1 MLAQAFGPNSIS
13 HHFEV
18 VDWEGAITAA
28 ISLLEA
34 DQKVTTG
41 YLSRVLQANQKH
53 GPYFVVAP
61 GIAIAHASPGEDVL
75 ETGLSLLRLQQPVI
89 SGSQNDPVRLM
100 FAFCAVDST
109 SHIALLARFAE
120 VMSVPGN
127 VNSLLTEPDLEAIRN
142 LLTA

>member
-13 HHFEV
+13 HHLAET
-18 VDWEGAITAA
+18 DWEGAISAA
-28 ISLLEA
+28 VSLLEL
-34 DQKVTTG
+34 DQRVSSN
-41 YLSRVLQANQKH
+41 YLTRVLEANQKH

-75 ETGLSLLRLQQPVI
+75 ETGMALLRLENSVV
-89 SGSQNDPVRLM
+89 SGSANDPVSLL

-109 SHIALLARFAE
+109 SHISLLSQFAQ
-120 VMSVPGN
+120 VMSNAGN
-127 VNSLLTEPDLEAIRN
+127 VNSLLIESNLTIVRN

>member
-41 YLSRVLQANQKH
+41 YLTRVLQANQKH

-75 ETGLSLLRLQQPVI
+75 ETGLALLRLQTPVV
-89 SGSQNDPVRLM
+89 SGSNNDPVQLV
-100 FAFCAVDST
+100 FALCAVDAT
-109 SHIALLARFAE
+109 SHIALLGRFAE
-120 VMSVPGN
+120 VMSSPGN
-127 VNSLLTEPDLEAIRN
+127 VNTLLNEPNLAVVRN